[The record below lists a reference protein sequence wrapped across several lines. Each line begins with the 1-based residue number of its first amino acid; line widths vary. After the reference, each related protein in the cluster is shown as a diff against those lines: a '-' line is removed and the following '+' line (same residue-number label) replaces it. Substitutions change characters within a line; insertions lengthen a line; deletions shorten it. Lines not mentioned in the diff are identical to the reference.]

1 MMRHRHYQPSLF
13 LVLLALAVPPALVA
27 ALVLARGDQ
36 QHYLRVF
43 AFTCAGV
50 AAVFGGVALAYRF
63 CRGRARRRAAA
74 AVLLGAAGAFLAAA
88 GYTLTHLGAI
98 HRQTSDS
105 APGQGF
111 PVVLLVAG
119 PLLLG
124 ALSGAIG
131 WRVWRGKP
139 E

>member
-1 MMRHRHYQPSLF
+1 MTQPRFFS
-13 LVLLALAVPPALVA
+13 VLLALAVPPALVA
-27 ALVLARGDQ
+27 ALVLTLADRKE
-36 QHYLRVF
+36 YLLVF
-43 AFTCAGV
+43 AFTCGV
-50 AAVFGGVALAYRF
+50 LAFLLCGVALACRY

-74 AVLLGAAGAFLAAA
+74 VVLLGAAGAFLAAA

-98 HRQTSDS
+98 HQQTSDS

-111 PVVLLVAG
+111 PVVLLIVG

-124 ALSGAIG
+124 TVSGAVG